1 MKLLTGAGRLS
12 HRKVS
17 TDSKLGMKPSWL
29 ELEYV
34 DVRSDSRT
42 SWLVVTLNCNGRLI
56 SGKSPAIGQR
66 DARHGIHRATLATLN
81 ALELFS
87 DHALSCELV
96 DVAAVATRAQSS
108 ILVRLRF
115 HSTGESVELFGSAP
129 VVGDFAEAA
138 ALAVLDAANLYV
150 HSLVG
155 EA

>member
-1 MKLLTGAGRLS
+1 MNVLTGADRIAR
-12 HRKVS
+12 RKLS
-17 TDSKLGMKPSWL
+17 TDSKHGMKPSWI

-34 DVRSDSRT
+34 DIRSDSRT
-42 SWLVVTLNCNGRLI
+42 SWIVVTLNCNGRLI
-56 SGKSPAIGQR
+56 SGKSPAIDQR

-87 DHALSCELV
+87 DHALSCDLV
-96 DVAAVATRAQSS
+96 DVAAVASRAQST

-115 HSTGESVELFGSAP
+115 RSTGETVELFGSAP

-150 HSLVG
+150 HSIVA